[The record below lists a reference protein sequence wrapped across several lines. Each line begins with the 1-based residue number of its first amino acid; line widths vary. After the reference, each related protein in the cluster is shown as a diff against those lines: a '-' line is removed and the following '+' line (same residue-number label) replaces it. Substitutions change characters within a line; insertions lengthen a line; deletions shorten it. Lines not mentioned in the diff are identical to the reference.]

1 MFGIFKFNEDT
12 RNHECIRLSDAS
24 VSTDG
29 IDTRTY
35 SRTACDF
42 CRLKKLRCS
51 GEKKSCDR
59 CQATSTPC
67 TYTLTSGAG
76 PGKKRHR
83 LTSDPDLG
91 VGCFRVAEPRESGIA
106 ADEGRAVGDGR
117 RQEEEAKGTGVGKDT
132 VAFPTQGNRNSSIIS
147 SAKPGLW
154 PDTEFELSNTLAFSD
169 ASEIDL
175 FGANDALDLSKG
187 FWDASPLQN
196 YDYLTRENIARARAR
211 AEEKMPSS
219 PDDSGINLDKFP
231 TRRESRVDFP
241 ANERRNYADIGS
253 ASSSSLSYSIGCGCL
268 PSMAQLLETVA
279 QQTSNS
285 QKQPIDT
292 LFIGLEDSIAGCRKL
307 LSCTE
312 CTACSDNSILLATVG
327 ARLGDAWD
335 ALATRFLQCQ
345 ESSQSDGSK
354 DSSEQQWEPRLDP
367 HGSSGTFRY
376 GRYSV
381 QCPLMKSQLL
391 SNLVQLH
398 FQSLNELL
406 MALKAAVRHK
416 ESALE
421 IVVGAITKVE
431 AISWAMRKEVG
442 RRRVDVQPLSAK
454 NAS

>member
-1 MFGIFKFNEDT
+1 MFGIFKFNGDA
-12 RNHECIRLSDAS
+12 RDHECIRLSDAS

-83 LTSDPDLG
+83 RTSDPDLG
-91 VGCFRVAEPRESGIA
+91 VGCFRVAEPRESGIVADGGSA
-106 ADEGRAVGDGR
+106 AGDEHR
-117 RQEEEAKGTGVGKDT
+117 REEEAKGAGAGKDT
-132 VAFPTQGNRNSSIIS
+132 VTFPTQSHRNASVIS
-147 SAKPGLW
+147 SAKPGMW
-154 PDTEFELSNTLAFSD
+154 SDADFDLSSTLAFPD
-169 ASEIDL
+169 AGDIDL
-175 FGANDALDLSKG
+175 FGAHDGLDLSKG
-187 FWDASPLQN
+187 FWDTSPMQN
-196 YDYLTRENIARARAR
+196 YDWLSRENIRRARAR
-211 AEEKMPSS
+211 AQERMPSS
-219 PDDSGINLDKFP
+219 PDDSGINMDAVP
-231 TRRESRVDFP
+231 TRRESRADFSL
-241 ANERRNYADIGS
+241 NERRTYADMGS
-253 ASSSSLSYSIGCGCL
+253 ASSSSLSYAMGCGCL
-268 PSMAQLLETVA
+268 LSMAQLLETVA
-279 QQTSNS
+279 QQTSSS

-292 LFIGLEDSIAGCRKL
+292 LFIGLEDSITGCRRL

-345 ESSQSDGSK
+345 ESSHSDGLR
-354 DSSEQQWEPRLDP
+354 DSLEQQWEPRADS
-367 HGSSGTFRY
+367 HWSAGTFRY

-381 QCPLMKSQLL
+381 HCPQMKTHLL

-398 FQSLNELL
+398 YQSLNDLL
-406 MALKAAVRHK
+406 MDLRAAVRHK

-421 IVVGAITKVE
+421 IVAGAITKVE
-431 AISWAMRKEVG
+431 AISWSMRKEVG
-442 RRRVDVQPLSAK
+442 RRRADAQPPGL
-454 NAS
+454 NIAS